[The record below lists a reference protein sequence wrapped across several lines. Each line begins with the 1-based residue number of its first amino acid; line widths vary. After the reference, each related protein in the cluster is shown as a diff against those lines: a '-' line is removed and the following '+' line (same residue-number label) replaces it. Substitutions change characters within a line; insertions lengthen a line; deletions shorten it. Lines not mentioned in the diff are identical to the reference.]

1 MEFRLVYRGR
11 LPAASQS
18 EKRSR
23 EKHEVRKALHP
34 QLKTLWQTHQRL
46 RFPNVNHHML
56 EGHLLR
62 HEFGYRSL
70 PLVSD
75 YFNCVCELDI
85 LFLRR
90 DEPGNLLRSGG
101 DLDNR
106 LKVLLDGLRRAQSLD
121 EVGSSPPTADEDPFY
136 TLLEDDRLVIALKVT
151 TDRLLTP
158 MQSGESQ
165 NDVELVI
172 HVKTI
177 PLNTPTL

>member
-1 MEFRLVYRGR
+1 MEFRLTYRGR
-11 LPAASQS
+11 LPAASTS
-18 EKRSR
+18 DKRSK
-23 EKHEVRKALHP
+23 EKHEIRRALHP
-34 QLKTLWQTHQRL
+34 QLKTLWETHQRL
-46 RFPNVNHHML
+46 RAPHINHHML

-62 HEFGYRSL
+62 NEFGYRYL
-70 PLVSD
+70 PLVCN
-75 YFNCVCELDI
+75 YFNSVCELDI

-90 DEPGNLLRSGG
+90 DEPGNLIRSGG

-106 LKVLLDGLRRAQSLD
+106 LKVLFDGLRRAQSSD
-121 EVGSSPPTADEDPFY
+121 EVGNGTPTADEDPFY
-136 TLLEDDRLVIALKVT
+136 TLLEDDSLVTTVKVT

-158 MQSGESQ
+158 MRDGEGQ